1 MVSLSRKNK
10 FWLCL
15 VLCLTAALLLAGCGG
30 SAEEETTETTV
41 FVDLTPP
48 QITGVR
54 DYTVYVGDS
63 VDFLEGIE
71 VTDDADPCPKLK
83 IDTNSVFFDYP
94 GVYTADYVAWD
105 ESGNES
111 YRYATV
117 TVLEKPDAEKTP

>member
-1 MVSLSRKNK
+1 MVDLNRQNK
-10 FWLCL
+10 FWLFL
-15 VLCLTAALLLAGCGG
+15 VLCLTTALLLVGCGG
-30 SAEEETTETTV
+30 SAEEETIETTV
-41 FVDLTPP
+41 FVDIAPP

-63 VDFLEGIE
+63 VDFLKGIE

-94 GVYTADYVAWD
+94 GVYTVVYVAWD

-111 YRYATV
+111 CRYATV
-117 TVLEKPDAEKTP
+117 TVVEDPTTEKTS